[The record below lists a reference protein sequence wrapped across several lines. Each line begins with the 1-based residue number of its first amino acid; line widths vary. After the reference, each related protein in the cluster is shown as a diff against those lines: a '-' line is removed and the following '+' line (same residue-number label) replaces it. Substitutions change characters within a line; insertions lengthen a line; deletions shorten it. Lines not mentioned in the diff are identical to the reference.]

1 MPRNRLLIVF
11 YICTLFLLCGCA
23 GDSVQQAPR
32 EYAHISLFCDVD
44 FWVPPKWETG
54 EDTVTGKITQKTH
67 VIVDTNVPP
76 QDANN
81 QLRLMLANDELP
93 DVISVTDG
101 TTINQLVTSGK
112 VWKLEE
118 FLEKYLPDS
127 HLLQDF
133 PKDVK
138 EGLVKRDGDWYAYPS
153 HLYCGDVTK
162 IWPPSSQCYQD
173 MVDYGYNN
181 GIIWNKR
188 LLEELGLSTDRL
200 KTEEQVLQAFQAAL
214 DKNKAGGQ
222 EEILPLLLDGQS
234 YQESTLVFLRDT
246 FGAEPVDETGAYT
259 DFYLRP
265 EMKDALRFLNKV
277 LQRGYLRP
285 ECLAM
290 SNANIRDAIAGGR
303 VLCFIGNTANF
314 DMEPREWETTGPI
327 LSSTGKHP
335 VYGKEQTTSLGWINT
350 FFSKSCEHPKELAQW
365 LDYMTG
371 NEGMLLWK
379 YGEEGVY
386 YEWENGLVKLKDSWK
401 EAESNSGKTGVGAWW
416 MFANTAWERH
426 VLAPYEKG
434 SQEEADSQIRTAY
447 GKAKETRKYDNSLL
461 NFSLDEELKDLE
473 SQVAGYKKSQV
484 AKIILAGDD
493 AQFEK
498 EYQNMLET
506 LEEMGIHELDSKKD
520 EAYQKN
526 CQEYQSRIQKVN

>member
-1 MPRNRLLIVF
+1 MSCKRFQIVF
-11 YICTLFLLCGCA
+11 YISALLLLCGCT
-23 GDSVQQAPR
+23 GHLVQEDSK
-32 EYAHISLFCDVD
+32 EYVHISLFCDVD

-54 EDTVTGKITQKTH
+54 EGSITGKITQKTN
-67 VIVDTNVPP
+67 VVVDTNVPP
-76 QDANN
+76 QDADN

-93 DVISVTDG
+93 DVISVTDEI
-101 TTINQLVTSGK
+101 TINQLVTSGK
-112 VWKLEE
+112 VWKMEE
-118 FLEKYLPDS
+118 FLEKYLPES

-133 PKDVK
+133 PEDVK
-138 EGLVKRDGDWYAYPS
+138 EGMIKRDGDWYAYPS
-153 HLYCGDVTK
+153 HLSCGDVTK

-188 LLEELGLSTDRL
+188 LLEELGLNVDSL
-200 KTEEQVLQAFQAAL
+200 KTEDQVLRAFQIAL

-222 EEILPLLLDGQS
+222 EEIIPLLVDGQS
-234 YQESTLVFLRDT
+234 YQGSTLIFLRDT

-259 DFYLRP
+259 DFYLQP
-265 EMKDALRFLNKV
+265 EMKDALQFLNRV

-285 ECLAM
+285 ECLTM
-290 SNANIRDAIAGGR
+290 SNAGIRDAMAEGR

-314 DMEPREWETTGPI
+314 DMEPRDWETAGPI

-371 NEGMLLWK
+371 NEGMLLWC

-386 YEWENGLVKLKDSWK
+386 YEWEDGLVRLKDSWK
-401 EAESNSGKTGVGAWW
+401 EAERNSGKTGVGAWW
-416 MFANTAWERH
+416 MFANSAWERH
-426 VLAPYEKG
+426 VRAPYEKG
-434 SQEEADSQIRTAY
+434 SRDEADTQIRTAY
-447 GKAKETRKYDNSLL
+447 GKAKETRIYDNSLL
-461 NFSLDEELKDLE
+461 NFSLDEEMKGLE
-473 SQVAGYKKSQV
+473 SQIAEYKKSQV
-484 AKIILAGDD
+484 AKIILAADD

-498 EYQNMLET
+498 EYQNMLEE
-506 LEEMGIHELDSKKD
+506 LGEMGIQELDRKKD

-526 CQEYQSRIQKVN
+526 CQEYQSRIPKVN